1 MDFDTLHT
9 FVTLA
14 KTKSFSATANQLYV
28 AQSTVT
34 NRIQNLETEI
44 NQSLFFRNNKMVEL
58 TSQGRTYLPYA
69 NRMLELWENAAQAV
83 NQPEKYTDSLHI
95 GTANSIYEGY
105 IHKKIGDY
113 VNEHPQIALK
123 IVIGQSTHLLEQLQD
138 HIIDFAI
145 LYLPYEKPGYECRLY
160 DSERLCLVTPSS
172 NPDFPDGIYKED
184 LTSIHY
190 LRCNFGL
197 QNVGEFIHS
206 VFPKHY
212 QFGFEIDDCEKVLP
226 FLFETNG
233 YSFLPERLIQEYIEN
248 GTLRE
253 VSLLDFD
260 APMIHLYAIGD
271 KKKKNLWEEIM
282 E

>member
-14 KTKSFSATANQLYV
+14 KTKSFSATANQLFV

-34 NRIQNLETEI
+34 NRIQNLEKEI

-69 NRMLELWENAAQAV
+69 HRMLELLENAAQAV

-105 IHKKIGDY
+105 WRKTIRTY
-113 VNEHPQIALK
+113 VKQHPQIALK
-123 IVIGQSTHLLEQLQD
+123 IVIGQSSHLLEQLQD
-138 HIIDFAI
+138 HILDFAI
-145 LYLPYEKPGYECRLY
+145 LYLPYEKPGYECQLY
-160 DSERLCLVTPSS
+160 DSERLCLVTPST
-172 NPDFPDGIYKED
+172 NPDFPDGIRKED
-184 LTSIHY
+184 LTLIHY

-233 YSFLPERLIQEYIEN
+233 YSFLPERMIQEYIEA

-253 VSLLDFD
+253 VPLLDFD

-271 KKKKNLWEEIM
+271 KNKKDLWAEIM
-282 E
+282 K